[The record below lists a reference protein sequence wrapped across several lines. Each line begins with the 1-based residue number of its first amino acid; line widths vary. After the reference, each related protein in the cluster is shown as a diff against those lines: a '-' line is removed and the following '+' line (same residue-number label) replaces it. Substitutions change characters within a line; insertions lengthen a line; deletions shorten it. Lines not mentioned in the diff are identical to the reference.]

1 MRLPTERPYAAL
13 IAWASLTL
21 MFATTPRNATGPR
34 SYRASAARSAT
45 GAPKVPVPT
54 AAFVSAV
61 PPYQNDPPIFTPGRA
76 HSSRP
81 VTDGFAKLAWRPS
94 WRPSRIPSPAD
105 RPSARSPFTRYTRY
119 ASPLL
124 PGMVPTAPSQIGR
137 AHV

>member
-34 SYRASAARSAT
+34 SYRASAERSAT

-54 AAFVSAV
+54 AEFVSAV
-61 PPYQNDPPIFTPGRA
+61 PAHQNEPPILTPGRA

-81 VTDGFAKLAWRPS
+81 VLDGFAKLAWRPAR
-94 WRPSRIPSPAD
+94 RPSRIASPAE
-105 RPSARSPFTRYTRY
+105 RPSVGSPFHGYPR
-119 ASPLL
+119 L
-124 PGMVPTAPSQIGR
+124 
-137 AHV
+137 